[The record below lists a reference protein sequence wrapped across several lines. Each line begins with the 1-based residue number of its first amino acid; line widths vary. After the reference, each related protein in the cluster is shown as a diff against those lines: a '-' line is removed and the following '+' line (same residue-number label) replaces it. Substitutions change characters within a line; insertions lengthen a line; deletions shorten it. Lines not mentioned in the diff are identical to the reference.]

1 MILFYLLFPCR
12 KIECLNL
19 QHIFGFVV
27 NKPSNV
33 NLVWLEVP
41 IKRPHWFAVRKI
53 NDNYYNL
60 DSKLSSPQCIG
71 NEDKLCE
78 FLRELLSLSAMQL
91 FVIVEKSVAENSL
104 WKRQWKVKVI
114 NFLNPKC
121 NLKISLYI
129 F

>member
-1 MILFYLLFPCR
+1 MTFQAVVLCRSKNWKAGMILFYLLFPCR

-71 NEDKLCE
+71 DEDKLCE
-78 FLRELLSLSAMQL
+78 FLGEMLSLSAMQL

-104 WKRQWKVKVI
+104 WKRQ
-114 NFLNPKC
+114 
-121 NLKISLYI
+121 
-129 F
+129 

>member
-1 MILFYLLFPCR
+1 MAFQAVVLCRSKNWKAGMILFYLLFSCR

-104 WKRQWKVKVI
+104 WKRQ
-114 NFLNPKC
+114 
-121 NLKISLYI
+121 
-129 F
+129 

>member
-1 MILFYLLFPCR
+1 MTFQAVVLCRSKNWKAGMILFYLLFPCR

-104 WKRQWKVKVI
+104 WKRQ
-114 NFLNPKC
+114 
-121 NLKISLYI
+121 
-129 F
+129 